1 MPVPR
6 GHKIPQA
13 YEEDC
18 AKDAAAFANVDILA
32 DVAAPAEVAVQLI
45 QRFEAMLARRDEEL
59 FRRLDRAVQSFASM
73 ELPVGIAGSVWEKTS
88 VIVLSGTAEQ
98 RVSAG
103 VALLTLVAGVFHF
116 LQGILMPSAC
126 ADMCLQPWFM
136 ACAGLW
142 MTGSA
147 LLFLYDEMLGFPFM
161 AASMGGAAATALLS
175 PQKPGVI
182 VAMSSLAAQAYTTKL
197 PQDPS
202 YIAVT
207 VGMFVFAVLARQ
219 FLGGSDDSQ
228 VLKKATPDAM
238 TYEHSPLVN
247 NGNDNVNVP
256 MRSKA
261 LVESRVRALAAKTRQ
276 LEVDLDMDIFSA
288 PSLEV
293 CDRSFQGV
301 AGYILNHDDLLVE
314 RRVP

>member
-1 MPVPR
+1 M
-6 GHKIPQA
+6 IT
-13 YEEDC
+13 
-18 AKDAAAFANVDILA
+18 AA
-32 DVAAPAEVAVQLI
+32 E
-45 QRFEAMLARRDEEL
+45 
-59 FRRLDRAVQSFASM
+59 SM
-73 ELPVGIAGSVWEKTS
+73 ELVVGIAGSIWEKTT
-88 VIVLSGTAEQ
+88 VIASSGTAEQ
-98 RVSAG
+98 RISAG

-182 VAMSSLAAQAYTTKL
+182 VATSCLAAQAYTTKL

-207 VGMFVFAVLARQ
+207 VAMFVFAVLARQ
-219 FLGGSDDSQ
+219 FLDCSDYSQ
-228 VLKKATPDAM
+228 VQKKD
-238 TYEHSPLVN
+238 
-247 NGNDNVNVP
+247 
-256 MRSKA
+256 
-261 LVESRVRALAAKTRQ
+261 
-276 LEVDLDMDIFSA
+276 
-288 PSLEV
+288 
-293 CDRSFQGV
+293 
-301 AGYILNHDDLLVE
+301 
-314 RRVP
+314 